1 MATDVGSAV
10 GYLDLDISGFLAGL
24 RSAQSEAN
32 STSKS
37 IATKIGNNF
46 QSVGKSMTSIGS
58 TLTKT
63 VTAPLVAAG
72 TAAFKF
78 SSDFETAISKV
89 STIADPAKKSIGSI
103 KKEIVDLS
111 NQTGM
116 AASDLA
122 EATYQAISAGV
133 DTSSAVSFV
142 AQSSKLA
149 AAGFTDTTTA
159 VDALTTILNAYGLE
173 AADAEHVSDVLI
185 STQNKGKTTVKELA
199 SSMGKII
206 PTANAM
212 GVSLEDLGT
221 SYSYLT
227 AGGIDTAEATTY
239 MNSMFNELGKSGTDV
254 SNILKEKTGK
264 SFQEL
269 MQSGYSVRDVL
280 GILQQYADETGVGF
294 NDLWSS
300 QEAGRAATALLK
312 TETEDYNATLKD
324 FQTTQGDTE
333 TAFNKMA
340 NTTEF
345 KLKVALQNGK
355 NALMQLG
362 DTLKTMLLPFIE
374 KGVEQLKKL
383 NTWLSNLDK
392 SEKEQIVKIA
402 AIAAAIGP
410 VLMVLG
416 KLTSSVGSII
426 TTFGKIPGAIAK
438 AKSAFTAVSAAIGG
452 ISAPVVAVVAVI
464 GVLVAAFVNLW
475 KTNEEFRNKVTAIWD
490 GIKTKFE
497 SFAQGIVNRLNAL
510 GFDFK
515 NFTQVVKAIWN
526 GFCAALAPVFEGAF
540 NYISIVF
547 GTVLNVIIGILDVFI
562 GLFTGNWKQCW
573 NGVKAI
579 FQAVWN
585 AIKSTITTVVNEIK
599 TVITN
604 VFNAIKSTVTT
615 IVNGIKTVITNVFNA
630 IKSTITTVVNGIKS
644 TVSSVFNDVKST
656 VSSIFNSIKSTAK
669 SVWNGIKSAI
679 TTPINAAKSTVSSVV
694 NSIKST
700 ISSGFNAAKSTV
712 SNVFNSIKSS
722 ISKVM
727 NSAKTAVSNA
737 INNIKSKFNFS
748 WSLPKLK
755 MPHPKVSGKFSLNP
769 PSVPHFSIAWYKKAM
784 NNAMI
789 LNDAT
794 IFGAKGGKLLGGGE
808 AGSEVVSGVATLM
821 KMIREAVASVFVN
834 MTKMIQTYFDE
845 ILLNIRQSNMT
856 LIESIA
862 KLVDI
867 SSQFI
872 QASEQLGYVT
882 YNGFSKVRE
891 VIEKPNDKPGTG
903 GGDTFIFN
911 SPKAID
917 EIEAARQMKKTKQDM
932 AEGF

>member
-24 RSAQSEAN
+24 RSAQSEAD
-32 STSKS
+32 TASKN

-122 EATYQAISAGV
+122 EATYQAISSGV
-133 DTSSAVSFV
+133 DTASAVSFV

-149 AAGFTDTTTA
+149 TAGFTDTTTA

-185 STQNKGKTTVKELA
+185 STQNKGKTTVNELA
-199 SSMGKII
+199 ASMGKII

-227 AGGIDTAEATTY
+227 AGGIATSEATTY

-300 QEAGRAATALLK
+300 QEAGKAALALLN
-312 TETEDYNATLKD
+312 TETKDYNATLKD

-333 TAFNKMA
+333 EAFNKMA

-402 AIAAAIGP
+402 AIVAAIGP
-410 VLMVLG
+410 VLTVLG
-416 KLTSSVGSII
+416 KLTTSVGSII
-426 TTFGKIPGAIAK
+426 TTFDKIPGALAK
-438 AKSAFTAVSAAIGG
+438 AKSAFTKVSAAIGG

-547 GTVLNVIIGILDVFI
+547 GTMLNVIIGILDVFI

-585 AIKSTITTVVNEIK
+585 AIKSTITTVVNAIK

-604 VFNAIKSTVTT
+604 VFNAIKSTITT

-769 PSVPHFSIAWYKKAM
+769 PSVPRFSIAWYKKAM

-808 AGSEVVSGVATLM
+808 AGSEVVSGVDTLM

-834 MTKMIQTYFDE
+834 MIKTIQTYFDE